1 MRLPILKSTL
11 LLLLLALLAGHA
23 AGQRIYSP
31 GYFIQA
37 GDTLHGL
44 LSYSGFGK
52 ESKQL
57 FFKVTETG
65 TATPY
70 SPANINGFFY
80 EGELFE
86 SAVVSTEVS
95 VLEMNLV
102 KEGPELLLE
111 TDTVFLTQLVK
122 GVKSL
127 YFFTNRVGKDQFY
140 IKTDSKLDLL
150 LYKQYMREEEGMK
163 GIFENKMNL
172 IENKKYIGQLSF
184 YMIDCP
190 KVTKDLSRL
199 KYSKTSLSRVFWQYN
214 ACMGHTPEVSKGT
227 KTGRFEFGVKAGLNY
242 TSFNVNKQPF
252 TAFLNLDN
260 VKSTYPVFGIFLNTY
275 LQRNRRNL
283 SFYNEM
289 YYTEFSASGQMVHNY
304 DDSYYITT
312 NSTID
317 FKGVSMMSALRYAIP
332 VKGFNIYMNV
342 GVAFPVTSKFKN
354 DKTKDVVFYSV
365 SHQELESAIPSFEP
379 SKFAPVIGVGANYK
393 KFSFDVRFEKRGEYT
408 NDKKYSVDM
417 SKVYFMAGYRF

>member
-1 MRLPILKSTL
+1 MRLSLLKSTL
-11 LLLLLALLAGHA
+11 LLLLLAIISGTA

-31 GYFIQA
+31 GYFIQT

-57 FFKVTETG
+57 FFKATETG
-65 TATPY
+65 TPTTY
-70 SPANINGFFY
+70 SPANIDGFFY

-86 SAVVSTEVS
+86 SAIVSTEVS
-95 VLEMNLV
+95 ILEMNLV
-102 KEGPELLLE
+102 KEGAELLLE

-127 YFFTNRVGKDQFY
+127 YFFTNRVGKEQFY
-140 IKTDSKLDLL
+140 IKVNSEFDLL
-150 LYKQYMREEEGMK
+150 IYKKYMREEEGMK

-172 IENKKYIGQLSF
+172 IESKKYIGQLNV

-190 KVTKDLSRL
+190 KVTKDLAQL
-199 KYSKTSLSRVFWQYN
+199 KYSKSSLSRIFWQYN

-242 TSFNVNKQPF
+242 TSFKINKQPF

-260 VKSTYPVFGIFLNTY
+260 VKTTYPVFGIFLNTY
-275 LQRNRRNL
+275 LQSNRRNL

-289 YYTEFSASGQMVHNY
+289 YYTEFYASGQMVHNY
-304 DDSYYITT
+304 DEAYYITT
-312 NSTID
+312 NATID
-317 FKGVSMMSALRYAIP
+317 YKGVSMMSALRYAIP
-332 VKGFNIYMNV
+332 VKGFNIYMNA
-342 GVAFPVTSKFKN
+342 GITFPVISKFIN
-354 DKTKDVVFYSV
+354 DKTMDVVFYSKI
-365 SHQELESAIPSFEP
+365 SQDIESAIPSFNP
-379 SKFAPVIGVGANYK
+379 TKMAPVVGVGATYK

-417 SKVYFMAGYRF
+417 SKLYFMAGYRF